1 MSILLKRKFIVTIT
15 LLLLIALPVLALSAN
30 YIGNRNTWKFHYKD
44 CRAERSMK
52 EHNRIYLE
60 NREDAISRG
69 MVPCKICRP

>member
-15 LLLLIALPVLALSAN
+15 LLLLIALPVLALSAS
-30 YIGNRNTWKFHYKD
+30 YIGNKNSWKFHYQG

-52 EHNRIYLE
+52 EYNRIYL
-60 NREDAISRG
+60 NSRADAISRG